1 MASVTNE
8 VYIDKKTWLN
18 SFKTFAKIMLAVVF
32 VFFYLISALFFL
44 APIFDAKI
52 FNFFGIVRAEEACYE
67 MQYKKSGQLSDLY
80 NLILFEQEHS
90 NKEKELEYIT
100 ELMSDDEYDE
110 FCTKLDVSSVYNT
123 KNKSMYAYVGD
134 VNAYLMN
141 RKIKCLY
148 GLTDK
153 ESAIQVEVL
162 KSLKNG
168 KITEYAFATYVDL
181 LKNNKKTTKEDYKAL
196 LETFEL
202 NYADKDVAELLDLR
216 IDQIEELLASSSV
229 KGKVSEI
236 LLEFSLMK
244 LSYAGYV
251 VYNAIGEDD
260 SKINEFKQLYE
271 SSAGRYANLI
281 K

>member
-1 MASVTNE
+1 MASVTKE

-18 SFKTFAKIMLAVVF
+18 SFKTFTKIMLAVVF
-32 VFFYLISALFFL
+32 VFFYLISTLFFL
-44 APIFDAKI
+44 APNFDAKI
-52 FNFFGIVRAEEACYE
+52 FNFFGIIRAEEACYE
-67 MQYKKSGQLSDLY
+67 MQYKKSGELSDLY
-80 NLILFEQEHS
+80 NLILFEQEYS

-110 FCTKLDVSSVYNT
+110 FCTKLDVSSVYNA

-134 VNAYLMN
+134 VNAYLVN

-181 LKNNKKTTKEDYKAL
+181 LKNDKKTTKEDYKAL

-202 NYADKDVAELLDLR
+202 NDADKDVAELLELR
-216 IDQIEELLASSSV
+216 IDQIEAMLASSNV

-260 SKINEFKQLYE
+260 AKTNEFKKLYE
-271 SSAGRYANLI
+271 DCAGRYANLI